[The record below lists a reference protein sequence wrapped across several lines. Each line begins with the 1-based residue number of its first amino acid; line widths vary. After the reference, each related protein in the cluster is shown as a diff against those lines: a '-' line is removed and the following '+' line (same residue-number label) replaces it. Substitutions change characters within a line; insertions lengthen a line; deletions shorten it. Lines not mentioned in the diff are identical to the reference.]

1 MATKRVHEIAKERG
15 ITSKEALQV
24 LRSEGLDV
32 KAAASKVEE
41 EQAARAFR
49 NAAARPSPPPTPPPQ
64 RPDTGM
70 RLKRTPRPGMRLK
83 DFVAWVEAEQ
93 PEQLSVAEVARVV
106 PPPWFTRSGSGKGA
120 RIRLPLGEQ
129 KYERRQGDHRWRRVE
144 DWTMGPPR

>member
-1 MATKRVHEIAKERG
+1 
-15 ITSKEALQV
+15 
-24 LRSEGLDV
+24 
-32 KAAASKVEE
+32 
-41 EQAARAFR
+41 
-49 NAAARPSPPPTPPPQ
+49 
-64 RPDTGM
+64 M

-106 PPPWFTRSGSGKGA
+106 PPPWFTRSGSGKRA

>member
-32 KAAASKVEE
+32 KAAASIVEE
-41 EQAARAFR
+41 EQVARAFR
-49 NAAARPSPPPTPPPQ
+49 NSAARPSPPPTPLPK

-70 RLKRTPRPGMRLK
+70 TLKRTPSPGMLLD
-83 DFVAWVEAEQ
+83 DFIAWVEAEQ

-106 PPPWFTRSGSGKGA
+106 PPPWFTRSGSGNRA

-129 KYERRQGDHRWRRVE
+129 KYERRQGDDRWRRVE
-144 DWTMGPPR
+144 HWTMGPPR